1 MKLDN
6 KRTIFV
12 GFAFMAICA
21 FWQVYDGIIPL
32 ILKNTFGI
40 NDVLSGSVMAVDNI
54 LALVLLPLFGTLS
67 DRTNSKIGRRMP
79 YVIGGSLSAAAITI
93 LLPLANQIRS
103 FALFVIALGAVLLAM
118 ATWRSPAVALM
129 PDVTPKPL
137 RSKGNAI
144 INLMGTLGGI
154 LALVAIG
161 VLVPGGESPS
171 YWPVFIFIAVFMAV
185 CLLVLL
191 KTTNEPKLAEKMKI
205 ESANLGIEESA
216 AESAGEAMPPAVKKS
231 FIFILASI
239 FLWFMGY
246 NAVITAFSKYANV
259 YWGLEGG
266 AYAYTLI
273 VAQAA
278 AAISY
283 IPVGMIATR
292 VGRRKTILG
301 GIVLL
306 AAAFGSAAFF
316 KSFSMMMFFFFSL
329 AGIGWA
335 SINVNSYPMV
345 VEMSKGADVGKYTGY
360 YYTVSMT
367 AQIITPI
374 FSGALLEYGYRILG
388 STDAN
393 AGYVL
398 LFPYGAVFVALSFL
412 TMLFVRHG
420 DANVAHKQSA
430 LEHFDFDD

>member
-12 GFAFMAICA
+12 GFAFMSICA
-21 FWQVYDGIIPL
+21 FWQVYDGIVPL
-32 ILKNTFGI
+32 ILKNTFGVS
-40 NDVLSGSVMAVDNI
+40 DTLSGVVMAVDNV
-54 LALVLLPLFGTLS
+54 LALALLPLFGSLS
-67 DRTNSKIGRRMP
+67 DRTNTRFGRRMP
-79 YVIGGSLSAAAITI
+79 YIVIGTVIAVAFTL
-93 LLPLANQIRS
+93 LLPFANQIRS
-103 FALFVIALGAVLLAM
+103 IALFVIALGIVLVAM
-118 ATWRSPAVALM
+118 ALWRSPAVALM

-154 LALVAIG
+154 IALAAIG
-161 VLVPGGESPS
+161 VLVPKGDNPS
-171 YWPVFIFIAVFMAV
+171 FWPVFIFTSAYMAL
-185 CLLVLL
+185 CLVALV
-191 KTTNEPKLAEKMKI
+191 KTTNEPKLAAKMQ
-205 ESANLGIEESA
+205 EESA
-216 AESAGEAMPPAVKKS
+216 ALGIEDAPAEAGGGTMSAQMKKS
-231 FIFILASI
+231 FTFLLCSI

-246 NAVITAFSKYANV
+246 NAVTTAFSRYANV

-278 AAISY
+278 AVFSY
-283 IPVGMIATR
+283 IPVGMIATKI
-292 VGRRKTILG
+292 GRKKTIIAG
-301 GIVLL
+301 VLL
-306 AAAFGSAAFF
+306 LTAAFAAAAFF
-316 KSFSMMMFFFFSL
+316 KTFTLIIFFFFAL
-329 AGIGWA
+329 AGVGWA

-360 YYTVSMT
+360 YYTVSMS

-374 FSGALLEYGYRILG
+374 LSGALLEHGHRILG
-388 STDAN
+388 STDPN

-398 LFPYGAVFVALSFL
+398 LFPYGALFAILSFV

-420 DANVAHKQSA
+420 DSKAEAKGSHI
-430 LEHFDFDD
+430 EHFDIDD

>member
-40 NDVLSGSVMAVDNI
+40 NDVLSGGVMAIDNV
-54 LALVLLPLFGTLS
+54 LALVLLPLFGSLS
-67 DRTNSKIGRRMP
+67 DRTNSRIGRRMP
-79 YVIGGSLSAAAITI
+79 YIIGGSLAAAAITI

-144 INLMGTLGGI
+144 INLMGTVGGI

-161 VLVPGGESPS
+161 VLVPGGENPS
-171 YWPVFIFIAVFMAV
+171 YWPVFIFTTVFMSV

-191 KTTNEPKLAEKMKI
+191 KTTNEPKLAEKMRK
-205 ESANLGIEESA
+205 ESAALGVEDSVEESA
-216 AESAGEAMPPAVKKS
+216 REAMPPEVRKS

-266 AYAYTLI
+266 AYAYTLL

-283 IPVGMIATR
+283 IPVGMIATK

-306 AAAFGSAAFF
+306 AVAFGSAAFF
-316 KSFSMMMFFFFSL
+316 KSFTLMMFFFFSL

-374 FSGALLEYGYRILG
+374 FSGALLEYGYKLLG
-388 STDAN
+388 SADLN

-412 TMLFVRHG
+412 TMLCVRHG
-420 DANVAHKQSA
+420 DAKAVAKKSA